1 MFTQIAGL
9 CVVGLVA
16 ALFLRTVTFGST
28 EQLAKQSER
37 QRNFCRPF
45 DMDAACTQT
54 RLGCVP
60 PSSVVHSG
68 HRLAL
73 IGIVFVQAGHS
84 FETFS
89 APGAGRFSLFAAFTI
104 MKIANATMK
113 KFISRVTKLP

>member
-9 CVVGLVA
+9 CVVGLVS

-28 EQLAKQSER
+28 KQLAKQSER

-54 RLGCVP
+54 RLGCLP
-60 PSSVVHSG
+60 PSSLVHSG
-68 HRLAL
+68 QRLAL

-84 FETFS
+84 FEYFFVL
-89 APGAGRFSLFAAFTI
+89 GEVCFILFDVLT
-104 MKIANATMK
+104 
-113 KFISRVTKLP
+113 